1 MNTDGFLFGWTARA
15 RMSTGWNRS
24 WRCNARQVTGQGRWY
39 KLDFSGFGGLS
50 GGIGHKLR
58 QPFVDRPR
66 LFRSARSRPP
76 SRTIIPPQDWAHRL
90 VRPEY
95 PSDGGEAVGEGRVR
109 VLVPRRAKDRQLA
122 GPRRQFPGP
131 QRHQREQ
138 PEQQRRGALDRQ
150 IRPLPLGL

>member
-1 MNTDGFLFGWTARA
+1 MLHSANGYCTFDAISA
-15 RMSTGWNRS
+15 
-24 WRCNARQVTGQGRWY
+24 RWY
-39 KLDFSGFGGLS
+39 RFLTFLALDFSGFGGLS

-95 PSDGGEAVGEGRVR
+95 PRTAARQSAKVGSGFLYHAAPRTGSL
-109 VLVPRRAKDRQLA
+109 LV
-122 GPRRQFPGP
+122 
-131 QRHQREQ
+131 
-138 PEQQRRGALDRQ
+138 
-150 IRPLPLGL
+150 